1 MNIDIVVMDYDR
13 TIADEES
20 LMINEELKSFLK
32 IIPQKKILATGRTL
46 NNIPDKSVFKI
57 FDAIV
62 AENGTVVV
70 INGVKEI
77 LPNKNWNI
85 LKELIIKASEKRN
98 LKLLY
103 GEVIIF
109 GRIEDYKKTLD
120 LLEKEGMLKEIFI
133 DFNKNNFMIL
143 PKYWNKGK
151 GVKIVIE
158 KIGGG
163 KVMAI
168 GDELNDLSLFEIADI
183 KVAVSNA
190 TPEVKSK
197 ADIICEEKNGK
208 GVLQILKKYLRCK

>member
-109 GRIEDYKKTLD
+109 GRIEDYEKTLD

-190 TPEVKSK
+190 IPEVKSK